1 MRDDDPRGGTPTP
14 VDDEETD
21 RLVAKFA
28 ARQLGAEPAPES
40 LTIGRYVRAEAHT
53 NGGMGRIFVA
63 YDPGL
68 DRHVAIKA
76 LPVGLAPSEPDAALP
91 EREGKALARIDHPNV
106 VRVFDLVEHRGTTCL
121 VLERIEGLNLAQ
133 WLRVRARAWPEV
145 LTTYLAAGDGLVAVH
160 RAGFVHR
167 DVKPPNIL
175 VSDAGVVKLIDFG
188 LAVRTGTAP
197 DDGAGTPRYMA
208 PEQIAGRALDPRA
221 DQFAFCVAL
230 YEALFAAHP
239 FLSRDIAPSV
249 EADEADV
256 FDPDAEQATRRTV
269 LEQIRGGQPR
279 RPERLPPGLPPHI
292 LPALLRGLSPAPDAR
307 FPTMHALLLELRRDP
322 KQTRRRVLT
331 VLGALGLAVGTY
343 LGLRAEACPSIA
355 DEQAR
360 LWNGLRDDITR
371 HLAPFG
377 PGAMT
382 TVEAAVRD
390 QAEQQHDACQT
401 RNGGERK
408 DTDDARDACLHTRAA
423 ELTFA
428 LRELHGG
435 GADVR
440 ARLVR
445 GLAERPSTI
454 TCNDPARLRYSCLD
468 DGAAAF
474 ARAKASAAMLAR
486 DFDRAEALAG
496 EALQAAD
503 RTGRIGARA
512 LTHLLLGRIAYDRG
526 DHPRARWQLSEA
538 EALAESSN
546 CLAYSGEIYHRLV
559 KLAAFDALIPLARG
573 EDWSRMQEFRSSDAD
588 VAARA
593 DVLNDRGLFAERRR
607 NDLER
612 AESLQRQA
620 IALRQP
626 TLDRT
631 IGQADSFLN
640 LTSVLYNL
648 GRVAEAR
655 VALHEADTRRKEVLG
670 ATHPDL
676 AKHLLT
682 HAALEIQVDNLP
694 LARELLDQGLEYAR
708 PLGPT
713 AQVVADI
720 HHNRSLVLDRLGD
733 AAGAIAAVEDELA
746 ALAGRPDADP
756 LWNDALVTLG
766 QVQLGGKRFA
776 DALETFGK
784 VEERHARLG
793 ATEAERGVVDFS
805 KSDALAHLG
814 RLTEAEARAR
824 QALERFDAAHLPA
837 DADVRAHANL
847 LYGEALS
854 RQDRWQ
860 EAVAPLERAVAV
872 WKYNGL
878 NPIRLARARWA
889 LAEAACRLP
898 GPHSDLQQIVEE
910 ARSALRVI
918 EGNPS
923 RHQEKERALA
933 SCLRR

>member
-133 WLRVRARAWPEV
+133 WLRVRARDWPEV
-145 LTTYLAAGDGLVAVH
+145 LATHLAAGDGLVAVH

-239 FLSRDIAPSV
+239 FLSRDLAPSV

-279 RPERLPPGLPPHI
+279 RPERLPPGLPPHV
-292 LPALLRGLSPAPDAR
+292 LPAVLRGLSPAPDAR

-331 VLGALGLAVGTY
+331 VLGALGLAVGAY
-343 LGLRAEACPSIA
+343 LGLRAEACPSLA

-360 LWNGLRDDITR
+360 LWNGLRTDIAR
-371 HLAPFG
+371 ALDPFG
-377 PGAMT
+377 PGAMA
-382 TVEAAVRD
+382 TVDAAVRD
-390 QAEQQHDACQT
+390 QAEQQHKACQAHH
-401 RNGGERK
+401 GGERK
-408 DTDDARDACLHTRAA
+408 DTDDARDACLHTHAA
-423 ELTFA
+423 ELTSV
-428 LRELHGG
+428 LRELHDGD
-435 GADVR
+435 ADAR

-445 GLAERPSTI
+445 GLAERPSASV
-454 TCNDPARLRYSCLD
+454 CADPARLRYSCTD
-468 DGAAAF
+468 DGAAAL

-512 LTHLLLGRIAYDRG
+512 LAHLLLGRIAYERSDYV
-526 DHPRARWQLSEA
+526 RARWQLAEA

-546 CLAYSGEIYHRLV
+546 CLAFSGEIYHRLV
-559 KLAAFDALIPLARG
+559 KLAAFDALIPIARG

-593 DVLNDRGLFAERRR
+593 DVLNDRGLLAERRQ
-607 NDLER
+607 NDLAQ
-612 AESLQRQA
+612 AESLQRRA
-620 IALRQP
+620 IALRRP

-640 LTSVLYNL
+640 LSSVLFHL
-648 GRVAEAR
+648 DRIEEAR
-655 VALHEADTRRKEVLG
+655 AALYEADVRRKEILG

-676 AKHLLT
+676 AKHLLN
-682 HAALEIQVDNLP
+682 HSVLELDRGDASAALE
-694 LARELLDQGLEYAR
+694 LLDEALEYAR
-708 PLGPT
+708 PLGPG
-713 AQVVADI
+713 AGLLADI
-720 HHNRSLVLDRLGD
+720 HHNRAIALDLLSD
-733 AAGAIAAVEDELA
+733 HAGAVTAVRDELR
-746 ALAGRPDADP
+746 ALAGRSDTDP
-756 LWNDALVTLG
+756 IRIDALITLG
-766 QVQLGGKRFA
+766 VMQLA
-776 DALETFGK
+776 NA
-784 VEERHARLG
+784 AP
-793 ATEAERGVVDFS
+793 
-805 KSDALAHLG
+805 SDALATLVEVETLFEREG
-814 RLTEAEARAR
+814 ADLKERGALDFKIADVLAALDRVPESEARAR
-824 QALERFDAAHLPA
+824 RALDRFDEAGVDA
-837 DADVRAHANL
+837 DDDVRAHASL
-847 LYGEALS
+847 LYAEALS
-854 RQDRWQ
+854 RQERWR
-860 EAVAPLERAVAV
+860 EAIAPYRRAVAI
-872 WKYNGL
+872 WTLNG
-878 NPIRLARARWA
+878 NYPQRLAWA
-889 LAEAACRLP
+889 QWGLAVAVCRLP
-898 GPHSDLQQIVEE
+898 E
-910 ARSALRVI
+910 RSAELPRLVDEALRAMSVI
-918 EGNPS
+918 ERDDP
-923 RHQEKERALA
+923 RHTERRAELA
-933 SCLRR
+933 MCQRR